1 MTTQRINN
9 KKGIYL
15 PDRRIF
21 MNTYRQK
28 CPFLTPKKRKY
39 AEKKTSCTQMDHFT
53 LIELLVVIA
62 IIAILAAM
70 LLPALNQARERAS
83 GITCIGNLKQWG
95 IGWQLYADTYKG
107 YLVPQKAT
115 PYTGSG
121 SEVAWYNFYNPLRL
135 LAAPSANYIRWSN
148 GRQFCGCP
156 TQIRLRT
163 VNKERCYLMNYGVDS
178 YQNSSIWKKLDQVKN
193 PSTIVTVTDQRWK
206 GGDPGFG
213 TSFSGTSGWG
223 PTGRVGYVHGGG
235 KSMNVLFIAGNVSSV
250 KVGDLKQRNI
260 TGED

>member
-1 MTTQRINN
+1 MGT
-9 KKGIYL
+9 K
-15 PDRRIF
+15 
-21 MNTYRQK
+21 RQK
-28 CPFLTPKKRKY
+28 RPHHGPGNSG
-39 AEKKTSCTQMDHFT
+39 KTVKTAMRTMREPFT

-83 GITCIGNLKQWG
+83 SITCVGNLKQWG
-95 IGWQLYADTYKG
+95 IGWQLYADAYKG

-135 LAAPSANYIRWSN
+135 LAAPSANYTRWNS
-148 GRQFCGCP
+148 GRQICGCP
-156 TQIRLRT
+156 TQIRIRT
-163 VNKERCYLMNYGVDS
+163 VNRDRCYLMNYGVDS
-178 YQNSSIWKKLDQVKN
+178 YQSTSVWKKLDQVKN
-193 PSTIVTVTDQRWK
+193 PSTIVAVTDQRLK

-213 TSFSGTSGWG
+213 TWFSGDSGWG
-223 PTGRVGYVHGGG
+223 PTGRVGYVHGGS